1 MLYRQLHK
9 KTRQEQQSSSNT
21 KQLEGLPSQPHC
33 ISELQPAP
41 GLGAHGTPAP
51 AVEHKLCA
59 FPAQMNQSAQLTLE
73 DLHSGSQPFTYN
85 ASSQFNP
92 SNTLFRF
99 TNTREQLALPLVLK
113 GKVSFHASSM
123 EHCLYS
129 ITDQHAA
136 SSNVTTMISLQP
148 LEMGGKYRKE
158 SSCSQPI
165 SLTINKDEFPN
176 GGRQVSQL

>member
-1 MLYRQLHK
+1 MLYRKLHK
-9 KTRQEQQSSSNT
+9 KNRQEQQSSSGT
-21 KQLEGLPSQPHC
+21 KQLEGLPSPPHC

-73 DLHSGSQPFTYN
+73 DLHSGSQPLTYN
-85 ASSQFNP
+85 ESSQFNP
-92 SNTLFRF
+92 LNTLFRF
-99 TNTREQLALPLVLK
+99 MNTREQLVLPLVLK

-129 ITDQHAA
+129 ITDQHTA
-136 SSNVTTMISLQP
+136 SSNVTTMISL
-148 LEMGGKYRKE
+148 
-158 SSCSQPI
+158 
-165 SLTINKDEFPN
+165 
-176 GGRQVSQL
+176 